1 MDFNEL
7 ENQSRNNNTRKNRIT
22 LIALFVLFVF
32 PVIIAYVAYFNGW
45 FASATKNHG
54 ELIQQEFVLDIEDFE
69 FIRKKGQKI
78 TGKEFETRYWWLVV
92 IEPNSCNADCLEMNL
107 YMLNQTYQSLG
118 KETDRIN
125 PLIVLPHTQQSEKFK
140 THEFPIAYSEYSS
153 LGVKNLVKAGKLNKD
168 LPANMIYLVDPLGNI
183 FMRYPLIKNNQEA
196 PAMSK
201 GLRSDLLRLF
211 KYSRL
216 G

>member
-1 MDFNEL
+1 VDFNEL

-54 ELIQQEFVLDIEDFE
+54 ELIQ
-69 FIRKKGQKI
+69 
-78 TGKEFETRYWWLVV
+78 WLVV